1 MSEIKEIPL
10 EAEIPQE
17 IEDQEIQEEPPKATA
32 KGRPK
37 GAKNKPKEKAAPA
50 PKVKK
55 APAKKTKAPV
65 YESEEESE
73 EEEPVLKKR
82 NAPPQVFQRG
92 SGLQLGAEAV
102 APELD
107 RRALAADV
115 LQLLSEQK
123 FNRASARRNHYAS
136 WFA

>member
-10 EAEIPQE
+10 ENSSEIPE
-17 IEDQEIQEEPPKATA
+17 IEEPAQQELEETPKPKARA

-37 GAKNKPKEKAAPA
+37 GSTNKPKEKKAEPA

-55 APAKKTKAPV
+55 APPKKKAPV

-73 EEEPVLKKR
+73 EEEPVPRKR
-82 NAPPQVFQRG
+82 SKAPQVFQ
-92 SGLQLGAEAV
+92 

-115 LQLLSEQK
+115 LELLSEHK
-123 FNRASARRNHYAS
+123 FNRAAAKRNHYAS